1 MAIAA
6 LHAGSDDADCRFGA
20 IHPRQHVIAYSIRAH
35 WRISL
40 ALLLLA
46 AGSTCLLTETITHS
60 VGHLPKPQKSVV
72 LARSRRQPVATPK
85 AGRVWMPEISSAPRK
100 LDLIERMDD
109 GSLAHSSYFNVSLDL
124 SAADE
129 KASPLLAAYQD
140 GRSEDDPFGLVLRA
154 SHGDGSAANA
164 PADVATKQRR
174 LGPVLGE
181 PINVSVAPVK
191 PAGAVRRLV
200 SMPAHDEPLINIEGA
215 VDIPAQEFAA
225 LAADLGAGSVKAGEE
240 LDLLVREGRE
250 GADSLQIIFVRHKSR
265 NGTERLLARRDNG
278 HFQAVSDRRLYDR
291 LLAEALAAEDA
302 KRSAKS
308 TAKPQ
313 DVKALSRAQQD
324 YPKLV
329 SHLRHSNV
337 PSRVGV
343 QVVDLL
349 RKNGIQWEGEEKEPV
364 IDVVFRKTEDG
375 LEDLV
380 SVAVNEGGHVRHF
393 YRYAASDDGEA
404 EYFDDRGRSVSKQ
417 LMHKPVPAGKLGDG
431 FGWRVH
437 PILKVRKFHNGVDY
451 RAPQGSPILAAGDG
465 VVIKISSEPGYGK
478 YVRIRHDGGYT
489 TTYAHIAGTP
499 KGLSVGQHVSQGEVI
514 AYVGSTGLSTGPHLY
529 YELRVGDRYADP
541 TKAQMSA
548 GTTLKGRALD
558 EFQSQVKRV
567 ESIANAI
574 KTSATSA
581 AEAVAQALRP
591 GARQRAD

>member
-6 LHAGSDDADCRFGA
+6 LHAGSDDPDCRFGA
-20 IHPRQHVIAYSIRAH
+20 IHPRQHVIAYSVRAH

-40 ALLLLA
+40 ALILLA
-46 AGSTCLLTETITHS
+46 AGSICLLTETITHS
-60 VGHLPKPQKSVV
+60 LGHLPKPQKSVV

-85 AGRVWMPEISSAPRK
+85 TGRVWVPEIASAPRK
-100 LDLIERMDD
+100 LDLIERMGD

-129 KASPLLAAYQD
+129 TISPLRAAYQE
-140 GRSEDDPFGLVLRA
+140 GISGDDPFGLVLRGAQQDPVA
-154 SHGDGSAANA
+154 SGALTGTGAKNSR
-164 PADVATKQRR
+164 VV
-174 LGPVLGE
+174 PVLGE
-181 PINVSVAPVK
+181 PINVSIASVK
-191 PAGAVRRLV
+191 PAGQVRRLV
-200 SMPAHDEPLINIEGA
+200 ALPAHDEALVDIEGA
-215 VDIPAQEFAA
+215 VDIPDREFDA
-225 LAADLGAGSVKAGEE
+225 LAADLGARSIKAGEE
-240 LDLLVREGRE
+240 LDLLVRGGEQGQE
-250 GADSLQIIFVRHKSR
+250 SLHIIFARHKTKS
-265 NGTERLLARRDNG
+265 GKERLLARRDDG
-278 HFQAVSDRRLYDR
+278 HFQVVGDRRLYDR
-291 LLAEALAAEDA
+291 LLAEALALEETKA
-302 KRSAKS
+302 SAKNV
-308 TAKPQ
+308 ARPQ
-313 DVKALSRAQQD
+313 DVKALSRAQQE
-324 YPKLV
+324 YPALV
-329 SHLRHSNV
+329 SHLQRSNI

-349 RKNGIQWEGEEKEPV
+349 RKNGIHWETEEKEPV

-380 SVAVNEGGHVRHF
+380 SVAVNEGGHVQHF
-393 YRYAASDDGEA
+393 YRYAASDDGQA
-404 EYFDDRGRSVSKQ
+404 EYFDDRGHSVSKQ
-417 LMHKPVPAGKLGDG
+417 LMHKPVPAGQLGDG

-437 PILKVRKFHNGVDY
+437 PILKVRKFHNGVDF

-499 KGLSVGQHVSQGEVI
+499 KGLGVGQHVSQGEVI

-567 ESIANAI
+567 ESIADVI

-581 AEAVAQALRP
+581 AGAVAQALRP
-591 GARQRAD
+591 GSPHKAE

>member
-6 LHAGSDDADCRFGA
+6 LHAGSDDEDCRFGA

-46 AGSTCLLTETITHS
+46 TGSSCLLTETITHA

-85 AGRVWMPEISSAPRK
+85 TGRVWMPEIASAPRK
-100 LDLIERMDD
+100 LDLIERMGD

-124 SAADE
+124 SAVDD
-129 KASPLLAAYQD
+129 KTSPLLAAYQD
-140 GRSEDDPFGLVLRA
+140 GGTGDDPFGLVLR
-154 SHGDGSAANA
+154 GSQADSQTTDA
-164 PADVATKQRR
+164 PAGVASKRSR

-181 PINVSVAPVK
+181 PINVSIAPVR
-191 PAGAVRRLV
+191 PAGQVRRLV
-200 SMPAHDEPLINIEGA
+200 SMPAHDEALINIEGA
-215 VDIPAQEFAA
+215 VDIPEREFAA
-225 LAADLGAGSVKAGEE
+225 LAADLGAGSVRAGEE
-240 LDLLVREGRE
+240 LDLLVREAEQGKQN
-250 GADSLQIIFVRHKSR
+250 LQIIFVRHKTKD
-265 NGTERLLARRDNG
+265 GTERLLARRDNG
-278 HFQAVSDRRLYDR
+278 HFQAVGDRRLYDR
-291 LLAEALAAEDA
+291 LLAEALAAEES

-308 TAKPQ
+308 VAKPQ
-313 DVKALSRAQQD
+313 DVKALSRAQQE
-324 YPKLV
+324 YPALV
-329 SHLRHSNV
+329 SHLRQSNV

-349 RKNGIQWEGEEKEPV
+349 RKNGIQWEDDEKEPV

-380 SVAVNEGGHVRHF
+380 SVAVNRDGHVQHF

-465 VVIKISSEPGYGK
+465 VVVKISSEPGYGK

-567 ESIANAI
+567 ESIADAI

-591 GARQRAD
+591 GARQRAE